1 MWRWEAHRRA
11 LRLVLARSGP
21 MWPEQVGR
29 RRRAAPRGAESLKPV
44 DYYSADSE
52 FQNQHDTGAWIITV
66 VELQRVEGSLSCW
79 FWNSESAL

>member
-1 MWRWEAHRRA
+1 MWRWEAHGRV

-21 MWPEQVGR
+21 TWPEQAGR

-52 FQNQHDTGAWIITV
+52 FQNQPDSEPSTRCYSTTVIIQAPV
-66 VELQRVEGSLSCW
+66 
-79 FWNSESAL
+79 